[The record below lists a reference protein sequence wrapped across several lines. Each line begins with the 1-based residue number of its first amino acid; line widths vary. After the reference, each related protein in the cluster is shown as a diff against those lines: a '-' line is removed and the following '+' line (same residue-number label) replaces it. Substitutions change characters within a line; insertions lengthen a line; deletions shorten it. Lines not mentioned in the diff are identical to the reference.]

1 MTNIKKLQSLFLVT
15 AIGTMITFSSCK
27 KDDPVPTPPAPT
39 PTPTVAGYVTS
50 DTSFSIL
57 LAAVQKAGLANT
69 LNDATK
75 TWTVFAP
82 TNTAFRNAGITAA
95 VISGYTQ
102 GQVDTVLTPI
112 LTYHL
117 LSTKVVST
125 AVPVSDAVTTVNTKK
140 LFASNNAN
148 GVFVNGVKVLVA
160 NVPVSNGVIHAIGK
174 VLIPPTKTIAEI
186 VSTNANFSLLLAA
199 VQKAGLANALSGAG
213 KFTVFAPT
221 DAAFI
226 AAGAPYNTATNIGN
240 APQATVAGVVSSH
253 AFTTNIFASDLVAG
267 PTSATL
273 NPLTTLTIAL
283 SPAASVKITGS
294 TSTVSPISAVD
305 IVATNGVIHVIDKV
319 LL

>member
-1 MTNIKKLQSLFLVT
+1 MNSIKNIKNLFLL
-15 AIGTMITFSSCK
+15 AIVGTTLVISSCK
-27 KDDPVPTPPAPT
+27 KDDPVPDPIPT
-39 PTPTVAGYVTS
+39 PDPTVAGYVTK

-57 LAAVQKAGLANT
+57 LAAVKKAGLDGT
-69 LNDATK
+69 LNDASK

-82 TNTAFRNAGITAA
+82 TNAAFRALGYSVASVEAITTPTDIAA
-95 VISGYTQ
+95 LSA
-102 GQVDTVLTPI
+102 I
-112 LTYHL
+112 LTYHV
-117 LSTKVVST
+117 LSTKVTST
-125 AVPVSDAVTTVNTKK
+125 GVPVSDAVTTVNTRK

-148 GVFVNGVKVLVA
+148 GVFVNGVKVAVA
-160 NVPVSNGVIHAIGK
+160 NVPVSNGVIHVIGK

-199 VQKAGLANALSGAG
+199 VQRANLASALSGPG

-240 APQATVAGVVSSH
+240 APVATVTGVVSSH

-267 PTSATL
+267 PTPATL
-273 NPLTTLTIAL
+273 NPLTTLTVAL
-283 SPAASVKITGS
+283 SSPPSVKITGS
-294 TSTVSPISAVD
+294 ASAVSPISQVD